1 MPGGARPSPPE
12 LGGCAE
18 PSSQW
23 PVEGARQGWYQ
34 PSTAEA
40 KAGAPGHPLDARLR
54 RVATDSPV
62 LTVRDARAWH
72 SWLTEHHGDA
82 GGVWLVLAKR
92 GAAEPTSL
100 AYDQALEE
108 ALCFGWIDGQLGPG
122 DEATFRRRFAPRRP
136 GSSWSK
142 RNVALVG
149 LLTREERMQPAG
161 MVALERAKTDGSWG
175 SAYSGQAAI
184 EVPSDLASALAA
196 HPAAQETFD
205 NLSRANRYAVLYRR
219 ETAKRSGT
227 RSQRIDRFVEM
238 LECGE
243 TLPPQAPPAQPR
255 SLRPTGRGADGGV

>member
-1 MPGGARPSPPE
+1 
-12 LGGCAE
+12 
-18 PSSQW
+18 
-23 PVEGARQGWYQ
+23 
-34 PSTAEA
+34 
-40 KAGAPGHPLDARLR
+40 
-54 RVATDSPV
+54 VATDSPV

-72 SWLTEHHGDA
+72 IWLTENHSGA

-92 GAAEPTSL
+92 GTTQATSL
-100 AYDQALEE
+100 TYEQALEE

-142 RNVALVG
+142 RNVALVER
-149 LLTREERMQPAG
+149 LTREERMQPAG
-161 MVALERAKTDGSWG
+161 MVAMERAKTDGSWG

-205 NLSRANRYAVLYRR
+205 NLSRANRYAVLYRI

-227 RSQRIDRFVEM
+227 RSQRIERLVEM
-238 LECGE
+238 LERGE
-243 TLPPQAPPAQPR
+243 TLHPQARPA
-255 SLRPTGRGADGGV
+255 RPSP